1 MSFFFNNKT
10 VFSVVLFDEDNDVLE
25 DHSQH
30 AAWWGAG
37 QPLWTQDDS
46 HQMACHPVSTGKKP
60 GS

>member
-30 AAWWGAG
+30 AAW
-37 QPLWTQDDS
+37 
-46 HQMACHPVSTGKKP
+46 
-60 GS
+60 